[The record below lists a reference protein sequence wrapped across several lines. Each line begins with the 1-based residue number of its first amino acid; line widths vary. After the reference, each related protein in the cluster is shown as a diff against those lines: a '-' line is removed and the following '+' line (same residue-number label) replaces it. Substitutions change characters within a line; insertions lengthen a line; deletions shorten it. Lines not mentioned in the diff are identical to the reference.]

1 MRRQHFLWTYLT
13 GAIVFTAYGVFSI
26 IYNVSH
32 QKDIPVLGLIFAI
45 LGGVLLLLLF
55 AFFLVDLF
63 RKKNNPPTVEK
74 PAEPVEEPKVVEEA
88 EDEPEEPTEDQ
99 PAPKLKTEVSYGER
113 PVHKREPVSRSFDG
127 GSGYVKLVGYG
138 PILRVEGAEIL
149 DMRSNTYYRID
160 GNIVKRSGSGP
171 VYEISGNRIRSA
183 FGSYLFEISGGSVYK
198 TFGGFYASI
207 SGGYLQTYDLAEKY
221 EISGSLSIKQQLAVV
236 ALLFEAQ

>member
-1 MRRQHFLWTYLT
+1 MRRQYFAWTYLVL
-13 GAIVFTAYGVFSI
+13 AIVLTAYSGYSI
-26 IYNVSH
+26 IYNINH
-32 QKDIPVLGLIFAI
+32 QKDVPVLGIVFLTI
-45 LGGVLLLLLF
+45 GGVMLALF
-55 AFFLVDLF
+55 LILFIISAFQ
-63 RKKNNPPTVEK
+63 KKKTPVMDVTNEPEKVEEVVVEKKEEEEPASVEK
-74 PAEPVEEPKVVEEA
+74 PRPKTYQKDV
-88 EDEPEEPTEDQ
+88 TYQ
-99 PAPKLKTEVSYGER
+99 SNRT
-113 PVHKREPVSRSFDG
+113 VSRSYG
-127 GSGYVKLVGYG
+127 GSAYIKKVGYG
-138 PILRVEGAEIL
+138 PVLRVEEDEIL